1 MSRVR
6 IPGRTI
12 GLIALVVGLLSAFVF
27 VALRSG
33 PLAPVPVTI
42 GRVESGAVTP
52 ALFGIGTIQSRLSY
66 RIGPTAPGRVLRLLV
81 DVGDAVKAGQLLG
94 EIDPVDLDD
103 RIRAQE
109 ALVGRH
115 RASLAESQARQQ
127 YARVEG
133 ERYEQLFAARS
144 TSEEA
149 VAARRQTTQ
158 LADAAVLGA
167 QAELARVQADRNAL
181 QAQRRNLRLV
191 APVDGIIVAREV
203 EQGTTVVAGQM
214 VVELVDPHGLWVHVR
229 FDQASATGLR
239 AGLPATVTLRSR
251 EGGPLAGRV
260 LRIEPRADVVTEET
274 LVKVVFDAHPD
285 PLPPLGELSE
295 VSVALP
301 AQPTG
306 AVIPNAAVH
315 RVDGVTG
322 VWQLLDGDLRFTP
335 VTLGAS
341 DANGR
346 VLVRTGLAAGD
357 RIVIHSAA
365 TLTARSR
372 FTVVERIAGAAP

>member
-1 MSRVR
+1 MSPIR
-6 IPGRTI
+6 IPVRTV
-12 GLIALVVGLLSAFVF
+12 GLVALTVGLLASFIF

-42 GRVESGAVTP
+42 GNVESGTVTP
-52 ALFGIGTIQSRLSY
+52 ALFGIGTIESRFSY
-66 RIGPTAPGRVLRLLV
+66 RIGPTAPGRVQRLLV
-81 DVGDAVKAGQLLG
+81 DVGDRVTAGQRLG

-103 RIRAQE
+103 RIRAQD
-109 ALVGRH
+109 ALVGRT
-115 RASLAESQARQQ
+115 RATLAEAHARQR

-144 TSEEA
+144 TSEEV
-149 VAARRQTTQ
+149 VAERRQTTQ

-167 QAELARVQADRNAL
+167 RAELARVQADRDAL
-181 QAQRRNLRLV
+181 QTQRRNLHLV
-191 APVDGIIVAREV
+191 APVDGIVVARVV

-214 VVELVDPHGLWVHVR
+214 VLELVDPRSLWVHVR
-229 FDQASATGLR
+229 FDQANTTGLR
-239 AGLPATVTLRSR
+239 AGLPATVSLRSR
-251 EGGPLAGRV
+251 EGGSLAGRV
-260 LRIEPRADVVTEET
+260 QRIEPRADVVTEET
-274 LVKVVFDAHPD
+274 LVKVVFDAVPD
-285 PLPPLGELSE
+285 PLPPIGELSE

-301 AQPTG
+301 AQAAG
-306 AVIPNAAVH
+306 VVIPNAAVH
-315 RVDGVTG
+315 RVEGATG
-322 VWQLLDGDLRFTP
+322 VWQLVDGDLRFTP

-346 VLVRTGLAAGD
+346 VLVRAGLVPRD

-372 FTVVERIAGAAP
+372 FTVVERIAGVAP

>member
-1 MSRVR
+1 MTR
-6 IPGRTI
+6 IRFHWRTV
-12 GLIALVVGLLSAFVF
+12 GLIAFTVGLLAVFVV

-42 GRVESGAVTP
+42 GTVDSGAVTP
-52 ALFGIGTIQSRLSY
+52 ALFGIGTIQSRFTY
-66 RIGPTAPGRVLRLLV
+66 RIGPTAPGRVQRLLV
-81 DVGDAVKAGQLLG
+81 DVGDRVSAGQLLG
-94 EIDPVDLDD
+94 DIDPVDLDD
-103 RIRAQE
+103 RMRAQD
-109 ALVGRH
+109 ALIGRN
-115 RASLAESQARQQ
+115 RASLAEAQARER

-133 ERYEQLFAARS
+133 ERYEQLFTAGS
-144 TSEEA
+144 TSEDV
-149 VAARRQTTQ
+149 VAARRQTTE
-158 LADAAVLGA
+158 LAAAAVLGA
-167 QAELARVQADRNAL
+167 RAELARVQADRDAL

-203 EQGTTVVAGQM
+203 EPGTTVVAGQL
-214 VVELVDPHGLWVHVR
+214 VLELVDPRSLWVHVR
-229 FDQASATGLR
+229 FDQSNTTGLH

-251 EGGPLAGRV
+251 EGNPLAGRV

-274 LVKVVFDAHPD
+274 LVKVAFDIAPD

-301 AQPTG
+301 AQPAG

-315 RVDGVTG
+315 RVNGATG
-322 VWQLLDGDLRFTP
+322 VWQLVDGDLRFTP

-341 DANGR
+341 DTNGR
-346 VLVRTGLAAGD
+346 VPVLAGLAPRD

-372 FTVVERIAGAAP
+372 FTVVERIAGVAP

>member
-1 MSRVR
+1 MTRIR

-12 GLIALVVGLLSAFVF
+12 GLIAVTVALLVAFVF

-42 GRVESGAVTP
+42 GSVDSGAVAP
-52 ALFGIGTIQSRLSY
+52 AVFGIGTIQSRLTY
-66 RIGPTAPGRVLRLLV
+66 RIGPTAPGRVQRLLV

-109 ALVGRH
+109 ALVGRN
-115 RASLAESQARQQ
+115 RAALAESQARQQ
-127 YARVEG
+127 YARTEG
-133 ERYEQLFAARS
+133 QRYEQLFAARS
-144 TSEEA
+144 TSDEV
-149 VAARRQTTQ
+149 VAARRQATE

-167 QAELARVQADRNAL
+167 QAELARVQADRDAL

-214 VVELVDPHGLWVHVR
+214 VLELVDPRGLWVHVR
-229 FDQASATGLR
+229 FDQASTTGLR
-239 AGLPATVTLRSR
+239 AGLPATVSLRSR
-251 EGGPLAGRV
+251 QGGPLTGRV

-274 LVKVVFDAHPD
+274 LVKVAF
-285 PLPPLGELSE
+285 GELSE

-301 AQPTG
+301 AQPAG

-315 RVDGVTG
+315 RVDGATG
-322 VWQLLDGDLRFTP
+322 VWQLADGDLRFTP

-346 VLVRTGLAAGD
+346 VLVRTGLAPRD

-365 TLTARSR
+365 ALTTRSR
-372 FTVVERIAGAAP
+372 FTVVERIAGVAP

>member
-1 MSRVR
+1 MTRIR

-12 GLIALVVGLLSAFVF
+12 GLIALVVGLLSAFAF

-42 GRVESGAVTP
+42 GSVESGAVTP

-109 ALVGRH
+109 ALVGRN
-115 RASLAESQARQQ
+115 RAALAESQARQQ
-127 YARVEG
+127 YAHVEG
-133 ERYEQLFAARS
+133 ERYEQLFTARS
-144 TSEEA
+144 TSEEV

-167 QAELARVQADRNAL
+167 QAELARVQADRDAL

-191 APVDGIIVAREV
+191 APVDGIIAAREV

-214 VVELVDPHGLWVHVR
+214 VVELVDPRGLWVHVR
-229 FDQASATGLR
+229 FDQASTTGLR
-239 AGLPATVTLRSR
+239 PGLPATVTLRSR
-251 EGGPLAGRV
+251 QGGPLAGRV

-274 LVKVVFDAHPD
+274 LVKVVFDAPPD

-301 AQPTG
+301 AQAAS

-315 RVDGVTG
+315 RVDGATG
-322 VWQLLDGDLRFTP
+322 VWQLVDGTLRFTP

-365 TLTARSR
+365 ALTARSR
-372 FTVVERIAGAAP
+372 FTVVERIASAAP